1 MEVQGNKPLD
11 RMRREVLYWAG
22 TDRKE
27 ARDMMKLVRNGGMD
41 EKRTGFRAD
50 GIAARLRGI
59 AP

>member
-1 MEVQGNKPLD
+1 
-11 RMRREVLYWAG
+11 
-22 TDRKE
+22 
-27 ARDMMKLVRNGGMD
+27 MMKLVRNGGMD